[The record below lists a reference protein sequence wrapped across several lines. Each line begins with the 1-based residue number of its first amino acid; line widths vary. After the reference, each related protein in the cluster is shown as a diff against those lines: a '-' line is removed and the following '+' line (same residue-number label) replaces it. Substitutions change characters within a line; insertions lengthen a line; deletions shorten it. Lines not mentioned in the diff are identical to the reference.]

1 MNEDPRLLGWRYG
14 VSCVGSCWAV
24 MLVMFGIGMSNL
36 LSIVL
41 LTGIMVL
48 EKEIPSGQRLQPI
61 IGMAFLLLGVLWIVY
76 S

>member
-1 MNEDPRLLGWRYG
+1 
-14 VSCVGSCWAV
+14 

-41 LTGIMVL
+41 LTGVMVL
-48 EKEIPSGQRLQPI
+48 EKEIAGGQRIKPI
-61 IGMAFLLLGVLWIVY
+61 IGMAFLLLGVLWIGY